1 MTIAKKGTLLIV
13 SGPAHDPDRKHLHVV
28 CNDPDADGNVLI
40 VGICSVTMAPHDTTC
55 ILQAHE
61 HDFLRH
67 PSYVLYARAD
77 IVSAAVLASGV
88 AKQVIAKHSDMNG
101 QTFLRVKNG
110 VCGSPLTPRRIKN
123 YAGCNKADDNAG
135 AVAA

>member
-40 VGICSVTMAPHDTTC
+40 VGVCSVTDAAHDTTC
-55 ILQAHE
+55 ILQEHE

-67 PSYVLYARAD
+67 PSYVLYARANVISTD
-77 IVSAAVLASGV
+77 ALANGV
-88 AKQVIAKHSDMNG
+88 AKKVIAKHSDMNG

-110 VCGSPLTPRRIKN
+110 VCRSPLTSRKIKK
-123 YAGCNKADDNAG
+123 YAGCVNSDDDEK
-135 AVAA
+135 VAA